1 MASISTR
8 TRPISIPPDIRS
20 SAQSSAPSLR
30 EIIARKGSRR
40 KSAGERQKQD
50 MILIGEQTILRLPK
64 VKALTGLSKSTLYE
78 LMQQKSFPS
87 SILLGRRTVGWLK
100 SEVDQWISE
109 RTQASR
115 QVRTIGWSPS
125 SSSRR

>member
-1 MASISTR
+1 MAGISTR
-8 TRPISIPPDIRS
+8 TRPISIPPDIRR
-20 SAQSSAPSLR
+20 SAQSPAPSLR
-30 EIIARKGSRR
+30 EIIARNGSRR
-40 KSAGERQKQD
+40 KSTGERQKED
-50 MILIGEQTILRLPK
+50 MIVTGEQTFLRLPK

-109 RTQASR
+109 RIQASR
-115 QVRTIGWSPS
+115 QVKLIGWSPS

>member
-1 MASISTR
+1 
-8 TRPISIPPDIRS
+8 
-20 SAQSSAPSLR
+20 
-30 EIIARKGSRR
+30 
-40 KSAGERQKQD
+40 
-50 MILIGEQTILRLPK
+50 MIVIGEQTLLRLPK

-87 SILLGRRTVGWLK
+87 SILLGRRTVGWLR

-109 RTQASR
+109 RIQASR
-115 QVRTIGWSPS
+115 QAKTTSWSPS

>member
-1 MASISTR
+1 MAGISTR
-8 TRPISIPPDIRS
+8 IRLISIPPNIGR

-50 MILIGEQTILRLPK
+50 MIVIGEQTFLRLPK

-87 SILLGRRTVGWLK
+87 SILLCRRTVGWLK

-109 RTQASR
+109 RIQDSR
-115 QVRTIGWSPS
+115 QVGTIGWSHS

>member
-1 MASISTR
+1 
-8 TRPISIPPDIRS
+8 
-20 SAQSSAPSLR
+20 
-30 EIIARKGSRR
+30 
-40 KSAGERQKQD
+40 
-50 MILIGEQTILRLPK
+50 MIVTGEQTFLRLPK

-109 RTQASR
+109 RIQASR
-115 QVRTIGWSPS
+115 QVGTISWSHS